1 MKILSILALI
11 TILFITIVSAAVKP
25 VVHKQFILAPQDF
38 KINSL
43 GERPID
49 LQSVQ
54 MFKIGEAPVK
64 VVSADTPIVQVQA
77 EAPIIPSDIKI
88 IPSDFIQQVP
98 PRGSN
103 VERQPQ
109 EANNSDKALEG
120 IAKMLDT
127 TLAEDSSK
135 PKQEKAQSQEK
146 PSGSGC
152 SLCDALFDPKV
163 RAEMIAWNKWR
174 SDIQNAIM
182 DASEID
188 ANYGAIFLFS
198 FSVDKNRHISNIKVT
213 SRNGGSEADK
223 RAVRRAILSLEG
235 SALLE
240 FPKGSNRKNVSF
252 TGAFLISDY
261 SYYSNPA
268 DFHDFEYVQSAY

>member
-1 MKILSILALI
+1 MKILSIVALI
-11 TILFITIVSAAVKP
+11 AILFITVFSAAVKP

-38 KINSL
+38 KIDGL
-43 GERPID
+43 GQRPID

-64 VVSADTPIVQVQA
+64 VVSTDTPIVQVQA
-77 EAPIIPSDIKI
+77 ESPIIPSDIKI

-120 IAKMLDT
+120 IAKMLDS
-127 TLAEDSSK
+127 TLEEDTK
-135 PKQEKAQSQEK
+135 TKQSKAQSQAE

-174 SDIQNAIM
+174 SDIQNSIM

-188 ANYGAIFLFS
+188 ANYGTIFLFS
-198 FSVDKNRHISNIKVT
+198 FSVDKNRHISNIRVT

-223 RAVRRAILSLEG
+223 RAVRRAILSLED
-235 SALLE
+235 SALLD
-240 FPKGSNRKNVSF
+240 FPKGSNRKSVGF

-261 SYYSNPA
+261 SYYSNPS
-268 DFHDFEYVQSAY
+268 DFHDFEYVQSVY